1 MSCKIK
7 ICTIGNKVQKLAE
20 AYFAEQEN
28 GKISF
33 HRLYKRCN
41 DQNLRKENN
50 NRTYGNVVM
59 KSDRDKTT

>member
-1 MSCKIK
+1 MV
-7 ICTIGNKVQKLAE
+7 NKVQKLAE

-41 DQNLRKENN
+41 DQIFQDKK
-50 NRTYGNVVM
+50 TKIIPTVM
-59 KSDRDKTT
+59 S